1 MHHTLDA
8 KMRILML
15 SLLELFQEGK
25 NMLWQLFYN
34 REDGKNSFRIVTWR
48 WFHTRTKEVRR
59 FDACFKSWIKTP
71 NLVVTISKSIFCLF
85 LA

>member
-34 REDGKNSFRIVTWR
+34 REHGKNSFRIVTWR
-48 WFHTRTKEVRR
+48 WFHTRTKDWSVLKRYVDLMHTLNHGLKR
-59 FDACFKSWIKTP
+59 QI
-71 NLVVTISKSIFCLF
+71 
-85 LA
+85 